1 MVDAGWEEK
10 IYPAAKL
17 ALIVDGLIAEG
28 VSPAAVLR
36 RVGIPLNMLRS
47 PETRVSINQVVDA
60 YLCAMKLSSNPF
72 FAYHTGLRSH
82 VSLYGMYGFAI
93 LSSMDFRQT
102 MHFAVKYHGL
112 ATPLVRLRF
121 EAGTRRACWAIDPLP
136 HPAVDPCLFRF
147 IVEMQIGVT
156 VSFHRD
162 VMGSTF
168 RPLEVH
174 TSFSVPHEDLESYSK
189 LFGCSVISNQEEN
202 RVVFDASW
210 LDGTP
215 QFGNEIT
222 YASVV
227 SLCDDL
233 HEELVFRVGIM
244 GKVRELLLATIGRN
258 TSFEKVAHELD
269 MPVRTLS
276 RKLAGQGTSFR
287 DLKDRLRAH
296 AATKY
301 LRDTEMTTEDIAH
314 VLGFSD
320 TASFRRAFRR
330 WTRTSPKNFRRG
342 LSMTS

>member
-1 MVDAGWEEK
+1 
-10 IYPAAKL
+10 
-17 ALIVDGLIAEG
+17 
-28 VSPAAVLR
+28 
-36 RVGIPLNMLRS
+36 
-47 PETRVSINQVVDA
+47 
-60 YLCAMKLSSNPF
+60 
-72 FAYHTGLRSH
+72 
-82 VSLYGMYGFAI
+82 
-93 LSSMDFRQT
+93 
-102 MHFAVKYHGL
+102 
-112 ATPLVRLRF
+112 
-121 EAGTRRACWAIDPLP
+121 
-136 HPAVDPCLFRF
+136 
-147 IVEMQIGVT
+147 MQIGVT
-156 VSFHRD
+156 VSLHRD

-168 RPLEVH
+168 RPLEIH
-174 TSFSVPHEDLESYSK
+174 TSFSVPHEDVESYSK
-189 LFGCSVISNQEEN
+189 LFGCSAISNQEEN

-227 SLCDDL
+227 ALCDDL
-233 HEELVFRVGIM
+233 HEELAFRLGIM

-276 RKLAGQGTSFR
+276 RKLAGHGTSFR